1 MLHQYRIIIVLLAQ
15 WLMVAGSGYAQA
27 FDPLLDDSIS
37 VPESDRV
44 SPVPASAEGTL
55 TITIGNISIEGN
67 YRTLTPIILREMA
80 VRVGDTLP
88 ESDLERRLEIDRR
101 KIVNTNLFITVDMK
115 HFVDPQDST
124 LVDVRILVKERLY
137 FVLLPVFELA
147 DRNFNEW
154 WYERNHDFRRTT
166 YGLFMSYLNL
176 TGRADR
182 LTISAVFGFV
192 PRYDILYS
200 VPYIDR
206 KMKTGITMGIS
217 YTTNKTLPYRT
228 WEDKLDF
235 FNSESLNRERLIL
248 YGTLRRRNKFYD
260 NHLLDFRWVATQLS
274 DTLARLNPNYLLD
287 SRRTQNFFQLTYT
300 YSYDRRDNFQYPLR
314 GYRYGGQVSKQG
326 LLPFDDLNQGYLYGW
341 YNRYLPLGEGKKW
354 FFNTGLT
361 ARISMPTRQPYAQ
374 TLGLGF
380 KRDLVR
386 GYELYVID
394 GQHYAL
400 SSSELK
406 YKLFD
411 FQKTFPWIPVRQLN
425 TIPLTVYLNSFGDMG
440 YVRNYYPEL
449 SNTRLGN
456 KLIAGAGLGLDIVTF
471 YNLNIRFNYTIND
484 LGQDRFF
491 FQVGRSL

>member
-1 MLHQYRIIIVLLAQ
+1 MLHHYRIIIVLLAQ
-15 WLMVAGSGYAQA
+15 WLMVAGIGYAQTV
-27 FDPLLDDSIS
+27 DPLVSDSIS
-37 VPESDRV
+37 IQAND
-44 SPVPASAEGTL
+44 TL
-55 TITIGNISIEGN
+55 STPTVLPGDTVQIGNISIEGN

-80 VRVGDTLP
+80 VHVGDSLP
-88 ESDLERRLEIDRR
+88 ETDLERRLEIDRR
-101 KIVNTNLFITVDMK
+101 KIVNTNLFVTVEMK

-124 LVDVRILVKERLY
+124 QVDVRILVKERLY
-137 FVLLPVFELA
+137 FVILPVFELA

-182 LTISAVFGFV
+182 LTLSAVFGFV

-200 VPYIDR
+200 VPYID
-206 KMKTGITMGIS
+206 KQMKTGITTGIS

-228 WEDKLDF
+228 WKDKLDY

-260 NHLLDFRWVATQLS
+260 NHLLDFRWVSMQLS

-287 SRRTQNFFQLTYT
+287 SRKTQNFFQLTYS
-300 YSYDRRDNFQYPLR
+300 YSYDRRDNVQYPLR

-341 YNRYLPLGEGKKW
+341 YNRYLPLGKKW

-361 ARISMPTRQPYAQ
+361 ARLSMPTRQPYAQ

-380 KRDLVR
+380 RRDLVR

-394 GQHYAL
+394 GQHYVL
-400 SSSELK
+400 SSNELK
-406 YKLFD
+406 YKLFS

-425 TIPLTVYLNSFGDMG
+425 TIPVTAYLNSFADMG
-440 YVRNYYPEL
+440 YVRNYNPEF

-456 KLIAGAGLGLDIVTF
+456 KLLAGAGVGVDVVTF
-471 YNLNIRFNYTIND
+471 YNLIFRFNYTINA

-491 FQVGRSL
+491 FQVGRAL